1 MMGGKM
7 NLKIIVEKTNEMG
20 VPENKSYYQSEL
32 EHLLMEILLSI
43 EELVQ
48 LSPGRRIEYMT
59 KKRTNGKI
67 VVNMQ
72 IASDELEEEMLVD
85 GVDGVDE
92 VDEDMIY
99 AR

>member
-7 NLKIIVEKTNEMG
+7 SLKIIVENTNEMG

-48 LSPGRRIEYMT
+48 VSPGRRIEYMT

-85 GVDGVDE
+85 GVDE

>member
-7 NLKIIVEKTNEMG
+7 SLKIIVEKTNEMG

-48 LSPGRRIEYMT
+48 VSPGRRIEYMT

-85 GVDGVDE
+85 GVDE

>member
-1 MMGGKM
+1 MMVGKM
-7 NLKIIVEKTNEMG
+7 SLKIIVENTNEMG
-20 VPENKSYYQSEL
+20 VPENKRYYQSEL

-48 LSPGRRIEYMT
+48 VSPGRRIEYMT

-85 GVDGVDE
+85 GVDE

>member
-1 MMGGKM
+1 MMVGKM
-7 NLKIIVEKTNEMG
+7 SLKIIVEKTNEMG

-85 GVDGVDE
+85 GVDE

>member
-1 MMGGKM
+1 M

-85 GVDGVDE
+85 GVDE

>member
-1 MMGGKM
+1 MMVGKM
-7 NLKIIVEKTNEMG
+7 SLKIIVEKTNEMG

-48 LSPGRRIEYMT
+48 VSPGRRIEYMT

-85 GVDGVDE
+85 GVDE

>member
-7 NLKIIVEKTNEMG
+7 NLKIIVENTNEMG

-32 EHLLMEILLSI
+32 EHLIMEILLSI

-48 LSPGRRIEYMT
+48 VSPGRRIEYMT

-85 GVDGVDE
+85 GVDE

>member
-1 MMGGKM
+1 MMVGKM
-7 NLKIIVEKTNEMG
+7 GLKIIVEKTNEMG
-20 VPENKSYYQSEL
+20 VPENKRYYQSEL

-48 LSPGRRIEYMT
+48 VSPGRRIEYMT

-85 GVDGVDE
+85 GVDE

>member
-1 MMGGKM
+1 MVGKM
-7 NLKIIVEKTNEMG
+7 SLKIIVENTKETG
-20 VPENKSYYQSEL
+20 VPENKRYYQSEL

-48 LSPGRRIEYMT
+48 LSPDRRIEYMT

-85 GVDGVDE
+85 GADEVDE

>member
-1 MMGGKM
+1 MMVGKM
-7 NLKIIVEKTNEMG
+7 SLKIIVENTNEMG

-48 LSPGRRIEYMT
+48 VSPGRRIEYMT

-85 GVDGVDE
+85 GVDE

>member
-1 MMGGKM
+1 MMVGKM
-7 NLKIIVEKTNEMG
+7 SLKIIVENTNEMG

-32 EHLLMEILLSI
+32 EHLIMEILLSI

-48 LSPGRRIEYMT
+48 VSPGRRIEYMT

-85 GVDGVDE
+85 GVDE